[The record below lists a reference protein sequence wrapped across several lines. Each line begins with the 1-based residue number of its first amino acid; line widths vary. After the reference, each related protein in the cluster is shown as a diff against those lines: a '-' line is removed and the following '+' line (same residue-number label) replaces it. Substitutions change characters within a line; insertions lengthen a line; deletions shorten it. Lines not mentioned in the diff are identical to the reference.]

1 MVPGGLDL
9 RRVPE
14 PRAESGPDCCRPHP
28 RGAAVQHVSAG
39 SMGLHDGCW

>member
-14 PRAESGPDCCRPHP
+14 PRAESGPDHRRPHP

-39 SMGLHDGCW
+39 PMGLHDGCW